1 MTLHRARP
9 GAIAAALLLVVCMAA
24 TQYVAAQG
32 GHGSSPGTS
41 RKQPLVGRV
50 IDETGRPVEGATV
63 SSELYDSDGA
73 YAGTVT
79 GTTNKEGEF
88 ATTELAPGLYVLW
101 VQAPPLIVVGGI
113 PDRGASPGVPV
124 TIRMARGAA
133 ISGKVVDRDGQPLTG
148 LLVEPVR
155 VRDEQGTRFTGD
167 FSGYSAGWT
176 DDRGVY
182 RIWGLKPGT
191 YVVAAGHSAS
201 FDEEPRF
208 LSDRTRTYH
217 PSANRAGATE
227 VTVRTGDDLGN
238 VDIAFRGDKGSRLSG
253 VIVSAPSV
261 RGSPNAWVRVFR
273 AGSMATEAEA
283 TANVKGDA
291 LVFRFESVEDGDYEL
306 VAQSWDDGVQVTSD
320 RVPVRIRGADI
331 SGIRIELLPSSTLA
345 GRIEVQPAKSDDAC
359 NSTAEGKA
367 PPPLH
372 PGEFKIRVR
381 RVDASFFPSWT
392 VRPTPDG
399 EFKVKGMGG
408 PRYRLSLEFADDDAW
423 VVTLDRPGGA
433 GVTSPV
439 TGAKGIAGASGG
451 SKVAGSRPVA
461 SDGVRVERGK
471 HVDGVRFV
479 VARGAARVR
488 GRIVPANAG
497 EPLPSRARVCLVPAD
512 AKQKDDVI
520 HYYEVLVERDGTFD
534 VRNVAPG
541 EYFVATRTFPG
552 DDRPD
557 LEIFPAAWDA
567 AERVKLRLA
576 AEKAGIRIT
585 LSPCQRLESAVITMK
600 QS

>member
-1 MTLHRARP
+1 
-9 GAIAAALLLVVCMAA
+9 
-24 TQYVAAQG
+24 
-32 GHGSSPGTS
+32 
-41 RKQPLVGRV
+41 
-50 IDETGRPVEGATV
+50 
-63 SSELYDSDGA
+63 
-73 YAGTVT
+73 
-79 GTTNKEGEF
+79 
-88 ATTELAPGLYVLW
+88 
-101 VQAPPLIVVGGI
+101 
-113 PDRGASPGVPV
+113 
-124 TIRMARGAA
+124 
-133 ISGKVVDRDGQPLTG
+133 
-148 LLVEPVR
+148 
-155 VRDEQGTRFTGD
+155 
-167 FSGYSAGWT
+167 
-176 DDRGVY
+176 
-182 RIWGLKPGT
+182 
-191 YVVAAGHSAS
+191 
-201 FDEEPRF
+201 
-208 LSDRTRTYH
+208 
-217 PSANRAGATE
+217 
-227 VTVRTGDDLGN
+227 
-238 VDIAFRGDKGSRLSG
+238 
-253 VIVSAPSV
+253 
-261 RGSPNAWVRVFR
+261 
-273 AGSMATEAEA
+273 
-283 TANVKGDA
+283 
-291 LVFRFESVEDGDYEL
+291 
-306 VAQSWDDGVQVTSD
+306 
-320 RVPVRIRGADI
+320 
-331 SGIRIELLPSSTLA
+331 
-345 GRIEVQPAKSDDAC
+345 
-359 NSTAEGKA
+359 
-367 PPPLH
+367 
-372 PGEFKIRVR
+372 
-381 RVDASFFPSWT
+381 
-392 VRPTPDG
+392 
-399 EFKVKGMGG
+399 MGG